1 MPVSPSAVAL
11 RGTPCWV
18 SLATHDLG
26 RAQDFYSQVLGWT
39 FQPGHPGE
47 EFTVALT
54 NGQPIAGIGAL
65 AADWQVPVAWTPYFA
80 VASANDV
87 AGRIRERGATIAVGP
102 LRLGAGRI
110 ALAADRDGAIFG
122 VWEGHTPAWAIGRG
136 SAPVR
141 LDLRTRDAFEATIF
155 YAEVLDWASE
165 QPGGPEV
172 AYEHGEVL
180 VRDGGQVV
188 ATVRGGVMEAAPD
201 PHIRPRW
208 HVQFPVRDLEEVT
221 AAAVAAGGQATHLT
235 PLTGQAGS
243 QALIRDPYG
252 GLFTVTTD

>member
-1 MPVSPSAVAL
+1 MPVTPSAVAV

-18 SLATHDLG
+18 SLTTHDLR
-26 RAQDFYSQVLGWT
+26 RAQDFYAQVLGWT
-39 FQPGHPGE
+39 FRPGGLGE

-54 NGQPIAGIGAL
+54 DGRPIAGVTAL
-65 AADWQVPVAWTPYFA
+65 AADWQVSVAWTPYFA
-80 VASANDV
+80 VASANDA

-102 LRLGAGRI
+102 LRLGAGRV
-110 ALAADRDGAIFG
+110 ALAADRDGAVFG

-136 SAPVR
+136 SAPVY
-141 LDLRTRDAFEATIF
+141 LDLRTRDAFDATIF

-165 QPGGPEV
+165 EPGGVEV

-180 VRDGGQVV
+180 VRDGSQVV

-208 HVQFPVRDLEEVT
+208 HVQFPVEDVEKV
-221 AAAVAAGGQATHLT
+221 AAAAIAAGGQATHLT
-235 PLTGQAGS
+235 PPADPAVA
-243 QALIRDPYG
+243 QALIRDPDG
-252 GLFTVTTD
+252 GLFTVTTG